1 MSGYKHATVTISQE
15 EYRRLQETA
24 VKKKFKEF
32 SKLNTSD
39 PNREQDLLNVI
50 GQLEERER
58 LLQNQLSSFEQP
70 ADQLDDSALQAILD
84 QNAACYSNLATSIK
98 NSNSSL
104 QDDLIYMT
112 EEFSRAL
119 DQQRESYYLNIQ
131 SIFRDQD
138 EYQSKENAKN
148 ESAFVW
154 FNRCLILADFIQNQ
168 FDHERFAPGK
178 FNKIL
183 RNLNLAESNLT
194 NGFSEASL
202 QSSQQI
208 YLDLSDL
215 NFELE
220 QELIQWQTRFDRT
233 YLAINEFISQMEAN
247 ASVPAVGLKGE
258 ELPNQ
263 VELNYWTDDKYNEL
277 LNHCRQLAM
286 YMILDQNILSYED
299 IDRIYLQIIPVIQ
312 ESFES
317 LINDA
322 RLNALNSQLRMNIA
336 EKALNALENH
346 GFLLDTAGYKDDDM
360 RSEFNAH
367 LECPDGSEVSIQVIP
382 TEIPANELSNDLVV
396 ITTHPYLKTEH
407 EARLQWEELSHTLNQ
422 YNLKVSHPKIHPTPP
437 TEESDPS
444 TQTRVHNQISAH
456 SVS

>member
-32 SKLNTSD
+32 SKLNTCD

-58 LLQNQLSSFEQP
+58 LLQNQLSSIEQP
-70 ADQLDDSALQAILD
+70 ADQWDESALQAILD

-138 EYQSKENAKN
+138 EYHSRENAKN

-168 FDHERFAPGK
+168 FDHERFTPGK
-178 FNKIL
+178 FIKIL
-183 RNLNLAESNLT
+183 RNLNLAENNLT
-194 NGFSEASL
+194 NGFFEASL

-208 YLDLSDL
+208 YLDLADL

-247 ASVPAVGLKGE
+247 AFVAAVGLKGE

-263 VELNYWTDDKYNEL
+263 VELNYWTNDKYNEL
-277 LNHCRQLAM
+277 LNHCRQLAI
-286 YMILDQNILSYED
+286 YMIQDQNILSLDD

-317 LINDA
+317 LILDA

-382 TEIPANELSNDLVV
+382 TEIPAGELSNDLVV

-407 EARLQWEELSHTLNQ
+407 EARLQWDELSHTLSQ
-422 YNLKVSHPKIHPTPP
+422 YNLKVSNPKIHPMPLP
-437 TEESDPS
+437 EESDQS
-444 TQTRVHNQISAH
+444 AHSRIHNQISAQ